1 MSSEMEK
8 IKKKLD
14 ELEATVKAHTAAAE
28 HSNKKRIDALEARL
42 KALEEKEKA
51 KKK

>member
-1 MSSEMEK
+1 MEK

-14 ELEATVKAHTAAAE
+14 ELEATVKAHTTAAA
-28 HSNKKRIDALEARL
+28 HSEKKRLDALEVRL
-42 KALEEKEKA
+42 KALEEKA